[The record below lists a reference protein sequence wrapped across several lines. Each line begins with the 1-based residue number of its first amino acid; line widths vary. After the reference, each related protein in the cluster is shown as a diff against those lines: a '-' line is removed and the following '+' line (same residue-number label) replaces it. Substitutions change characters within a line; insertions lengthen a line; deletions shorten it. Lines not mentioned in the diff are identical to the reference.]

1 MVDGMTQIVPPV
13 RLDDLITAI
22 HRARPD
28 DALRQ
33 LSDAVLLGDHLGE
46 LADHL
51 IGHFV
56 DQARRSGASWTDI
69 GRSMGVTKQA
79 AQKRFVAKGE
89 QGFERFS
96 TLARSAVVA
105 SMRQAKLA
113 GHHEIVPA
121 HLLLGVLDVPDG
133 LAARALTAQGLD
145 LDAVRA
151 AARAGLPAP
160 ADGGEEPVLI
170 PYDAASRKVLELTFR
185 EALRLNQQ
193 AVTTGHILLALL
205 EEREATLAGLGVRKD
220 AVDAFVTGQ
229 EGAAG
234 QEGVEQA
241 PPADPV

>member
-1 MVDGMTQIVPPV
+1 MTQTSPPV

-28 DALRQ
+28 DALQQ

-69 GRSMGVTKQA
+69 GRSMGVSKQA
-79 AQKRFVAKGE
+79 AQKRFVAKGD
-89 QGFERFS
+89 QGFDRFS
-96 TLARSAVVA
+96 TVARTAVVA
-105 SMRQAKLA
+105 SMKQAKTH
-113 GHHEIVPA
+113 GHHEIVPT
-121 HLLLGVLDVPDG
+121 HLLLGVLDVPEG
-133 LAARALTAQGLD
+133 LAARALLAQGLD

-151 AARAGLPAP
+151 AAEAALPAP

-185 EALRLNQQ
+185 EALRLDQQ
-193 AVTTGHILLALL
+193 TVGTGHILLALL
-205 EEREATLAGLGVRKD
+205 EEQEATLAGLKVIKD
-220 AVDAFVTGQ
+220 RIDAYVSAEGEEGTGQ
-229 EGAAG
+229 
-234 QEGVEQA
+234 
-241 PPADPV
+241 P

>member
-1 MVDGMTQIVPPV
+1 MTQNSSPV

-28 DALRQ
+28 DALQQ

-79 AQKRFVAKGE
+79 AQKRFVAKGD
-89 QGFERFS
+89 QGFDRF
-96 TLARSAVVA
+96 TNAARSAVVA
-105 SMRQAKLA
+105 SMKQAKTG

-133 LAARALTAQGLD
+133 FAARALVAQGLD

-151 AARAGLPAP
+151 AALAALPAP
-160 ADGGEEPVLI
+160 GEGEEPVLI

-185 EALRLNQQ
+185 EALRLDQQ
-193 AVTTGHILLALL
+193 SVTTGHILLSLV
-205 EEREATLAGLGVRKD
+205 EEREATLAGLQVTKD
-220 AVDAFVTGQ
+220 AVDAFLGSAEGDESLGQ
-229 EGAAG
+229 
-234 QEGVEQA
+234 
-241 PPADPV
+241 P

>member
-1 MVDGMTQIVPPV
+1 MTHILPDV

-69 GRSMGVTKQA
+69 GRSMGVSKQA
-79 AQKRFVAKGE
+79 AQKRFVPKGE
-89 QGFERFS
+89 QGFDRF
-96 TLARSAVVA
+96 TNAARSAVVA
-105 SMRQAKLA
+105 SMKEAKTG

-133 LAARALTAQGLD
+133 FAARALIAQGLD

-151 AARAGLPAP
+151 AAQANLPAP
-160 ADGGEEPVLI
+160 GEGEEPVLI

-185 EALRLNQQ
+185 EALRLDQQ
-193 AVTTGHILLALL
+193 EVGTGHILLALL
-205 EEREATLAGLGVRKD
+205 EEREATLTGLGVAKD
-220 AVDAFVTGQ
+220 AVDEFLSA
-229 EGAAG
+229 EGEESLG
-234 QEGVEQA
+234 K
-241 PPADPV
+241 P

>member
-1 MVDGMTQIVPPV
+1 MTNLLPDV

-69 GRSMGVTKQA
+69 GRSMGVSKQA
-79 AQKRFVAKGE
+79 AQKRFVAKGD
-89 QGFERFS
+89 QGFDRF
-96 TLARSAVVA
+96 TGPARTAVVA
-105 SMRQAKLA
+105 SMRQAKA
-113 GHHEIVPA
+113 GGHPEIVPA

-133 LAARALTAQGLD
+133 LGARALIAQGLE

-151 AARAGLPAP
+151 AARAALPGP
-160 ADGGEEPVLI
+160 ADGEEPVLI

-193 AVTTGHILLALL
+193 AVSTGHIVLALL
-205 EEREATLAGLGVRKD
+205 EEREPTLAGLRVTKD
-220 AVDAFVTGQ
+220 AIDAFLESAEGEEGTGQ
-229 EGAAG
+229 
-234 QEGVEQA
+234 
-241 PPADPV
+241 P

>member
-1 MVDGMTQIVPPV
+1 MTQNVPPV

-69 GRSMGVTKQA
+69 GRSMGVTKLA
-79 AQKRFVAKGE
+79 AQKRFVAKGDH
-89 QGFERFS
+89 GFDRFS
-96 TLARSAVVA
+96 TAARSAVVA
-105 SMRQAKLA
+105 SMKEAKA
-113 GHHEIVPA
+113 GGHHEIVPA

-133 LAARALTAQGLD
+133 LAARALSAQGLD

-151 AARAGLPAP
+151 AARAALPGP
-160 ADGGEEPVLI
+160 AVGEEPVLI

-185 EALRLNQQ
+185 EALRLDQQ
-193 AVTTGHILLALL
+193 TVGTGHILLALL
-205 EEREATLAGLGVRKD
+205 EEQGAPLAGLTITKD
-220 AVDAFVTGQ
+220 PIDAYLSAEGEEGTGQ
-229 EGAAG
+229 
-234 QEGVEQA
+234 
-241 PPADPV
+241 P

>member
-1 MVDGMTQIVPPV
+1 MTHILPDV

-69 GRSMGVTKQA
+69 GRSMGVSKQA
-79 AQKRFVAKGE
+79 AQKRFVPKGE
-89 QGFERFS
+89 QGFDRF
-96 TLARSAVVA
+96 TNAARSAVVA
-105 SMRQAKLA
+105 SMKEAKTG

-133 LAARALTAQGLD
+133 FAARALIAQGLD

-151 AARAGLPAP
+151 AAQANLPAP
-160 ADGGEEPVLI
+160 GEGEEPVLI

-185 EALRLNQQ
+185 EALRLDQQ
-193 AVTTGHILLALL
+193 EVGTGHILLALL
-205 EEREATLAGLGVRKD
+205 EEREATLTGLGVAKD
-220 AVDAFVTGQ
+220 AVDAFLESAEGDESLGQ
-229 EGAAG
+229 
-234 QEGVEQA
+234 
-241 PPADPV
+241 P